1 MKKLIAIAAC
11 TMPMVFAP
19 TLYAQDKTAD
29 TMKTDPAAAST
40 SGSSNSA
47 KTGNSASDVPS
58 TGQGTGGSTGE
69 GAAGAPAAPAP
80 DSDSTKTPPYTA
92 PEPAPGASAPEAAA
106 SMPMKNEKADAD
118 EQKQAISGISV
129 KKSIMGK
136 SVYNETDEKIGD
148 ISDVVLASDGQ
159 AAYFIV
165 GAGGFLGLG
174 EHNVAIPYEKIQQNG
189 DKMVLPGFTKDQL
202 KALPKVEVKK

>member
-40 SGSSNSA
+40 SGPAHSANS
-47 KTGNSASDVPS
+47 
-58 TGQGTGGSTGE
+58 GTS
-69 GAAGAPAAPAP
+69 APAAPAP
-80 DSDSTKTPPYTA
+80 DPSSDKTPPYTA
-92 PEPAPGASAPEAAA
+92 PEPMPGASAPAAA
-106 SMPMKNEKADAD
+106 ATATAPMKDEKADMD
-118 EQKQAISGISV
+118 KQAISGISV

-136 SVYNETDEKIGD
+136 AVYNEADEKIGD

-202 KALPKVEVKK
+202 KALPKVEVKG

>member
-40 SGSSNSA
+40 SGPAHSANS
-47 KTGNSASDVPS
+47 
-58 TGQGTGGSTGE
+58 GTS
-69 GAAGAPAAPAP
+69 APAAPAP
-80 DSDSTKTPPYTA
+80 DPSSDKTPPYTA
-92 PEPAPGASAPEAAA
+92 PEPMPGASAPAAA
-106 SMPMKNEKADAD
+106 ATAPMKDEKADMD
-118 EQKQAISGISV
+118 KQAISGISV

-136 SVYNETDEKIGD
+136 AVYNEADEKIGD

-202 KALPKVEVKK
+202 KALPKVEVKG